1 MAVANFA
8 EGGPARQSLSQRLA
22 RCLDHEGSQCQ
33 CLGEGGRR
41 MICVVP
47 LTFRCLTLG
56 QLESGP
62 VRVRVQSGRPD

>member
-1 MAVANFA
+1 MEVANFA
-8 EGGPARQSLSQRLA
+8 GGGPAGQSLSQRLA
-22 RCLDHEGSQCQ
+22 RCLGHEGSQSQ

-41 MICVVP
+41 MIYVVP
-47 LTFRCLTLG
+47 LTFGWLTLG